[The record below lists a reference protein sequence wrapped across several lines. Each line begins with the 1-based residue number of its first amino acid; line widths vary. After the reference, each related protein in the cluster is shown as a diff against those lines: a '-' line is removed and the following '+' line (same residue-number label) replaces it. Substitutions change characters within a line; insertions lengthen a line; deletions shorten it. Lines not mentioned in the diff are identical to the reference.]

1 MGASILTLDTI
12 LSATFHHTR
21 KWSEH
26 LVSNQARDLLRFV
39 IMHLYSEG
47 QGNLINATWTQAQ
60 STIAKKLDLSARWVG
75 ELTARLQ
82 DQGWID
88 HASHKLPDGM
98 NSSTVWRAGRQLKRL
113 IISITKS
120 HMKQVKR
127 AAQAQLRVAKGP
139 SHFFPPFQGVKNFLY
154 PPPKK
159 DPQPEDLKK
168 LPGIGSILGQW
179 LQRGKE
185 EEREKP
191 CQ

>member
-1 MGASILTLDTI
+1 MGASVLTLDTI

-47 QGNLINATWTQAQ
+47 QGNVITATWTQAQ
-60 STIAKKLDLSARWVG
+60 STIAKKLDLSARWIG

-82 DQGWID
+82 DQGWLD

-120 HMKQVKR
+120 HIKQAKR
-127 AAQAQLRVAKGP
+127 APQAQSIVAKGT
-139 SHFFPPFQGVKNFLY
+139 SHFSPPFQGVKNFFY
-154 PPPKK
+154 PPHKEDTK
-159 DPQPEDLKK
+159 PEELAK

-185 EEREKP
+185 ENREKA
-191 CQ
+191 